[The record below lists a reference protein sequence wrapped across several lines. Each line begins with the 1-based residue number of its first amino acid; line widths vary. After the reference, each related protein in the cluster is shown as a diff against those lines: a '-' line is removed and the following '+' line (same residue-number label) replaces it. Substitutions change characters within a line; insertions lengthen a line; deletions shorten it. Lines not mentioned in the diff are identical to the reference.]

1 MGGVM
6 KVEVKNWDN
15 EVVGSIDL
23 PDEVFAREVNQH
35 LVWEVVRAYLAS
47 RRRGTHKAKNRGEVK
62 GTRAKPWKQK
72 HTGRARAGT
81 RQSPLWRKG
90 GVAHGPRPRSY
101 VQKVNK
107 KARKAALRGVLSQR
121 LAEGRLIVLGSLELE
136 APKTK
141 DFLKRLDSLGVS
153 GEKVLLVDG
162 LENLNL
168 HLASR
173 NRPDVKMLDAGSL
186 NTYEVLNHRWIVA
199 SEPSVRSLVEVLS

>member
-1 MGGVM
+1 M

-35 LVWEVVRAYLAS
+35 LVWEVVTAYLAS
-47 RRRGTHKAKNRGEVK
+47 RRRGTHKAKNRSEVK

-72 HTGRARAGT
+72 HTGRARAGS
-81 RQSPLWRKG
+81 RQSPLWRSG

-107 KARKAALRGVLSQR
+107 KARKAALMGVLSQR
-121 LAEGRLIVLGSLELE
+121 LAEGRLLVLGSLELE

-141 DFLKRLDSLGVS
+141 DFLKRLDSLGVR
-153 GEKVLLVDG
+153 GEKVLLVEG

-173 NRPDVKMLDAGSL
+173 NRPDVKMIDAGSL
-186 NTYEVLNHRWIVA
+186 NAYEVLNHRWIVA
-199 SEPSVRSLVEVLS
+199 SEPAVRSLAEVLS

>member
-1 MGGVM
+1 MGDVM

-47 RRRGTHKAKNRGEVK
+47 RRRGTHKAKNRSEVK

-72 HTGRARAGT
+72 HTGRARAGS

-186 NTYEVLNHRWIVA
+186 NAYEVLNHRWIVA

>member
-1 MGGVM
+1 M

-62 GTRAKPWKQK
+62 GTGAKPWKQK

-186 NTYEVLNHRWIVA
+186 NAYEVLNHRWIVA
-199 SEPSVRSLVEVLS
+199 SEPSVRSLAEVLS

>member
-72 HTGRARAGT
+72 HTGRARAGS

-141 DFLKRLDSLGVS
+141 DFLKRLDTLGVS

-173 NRPDVKMLDAGSL
+173 NRPEVKMLDAGSL
-186 NTYEVLNHRWIVA
+186 NAYEVLNHRWIVA
-199 SEPSVRSLVEVLS
+199 SEPSVRSLAEVLS